1 MSEAIKVEL
10 PRGLVE
16 RFRRKAMERYGYRK
30 GAVKRALK
38 DLIMGFLGVKGEANW
53 SLLRG
58 VISSERS
65 SVELQHEAWRLD
77 RCS

>member
-1 MSEAIKVEL
+1 MSETIKVEL

-16 RFRRKAMERYGYRK
+16 MFRRKAMERYGYRK

-38 DLIMGFLGVKGEANW
+38 DLIVGFLGVKGEADW

-58 VISSERS
+58 VIPSERS
-65 SVELQHEAWRLD
+65 SVELQHEAWRID
-77 RCS
+77 